1 MCPIG
6 FEVGKPTFEMEE
18 PSLLKI
24 ALSSSFVT
32 KESYSVLN
40 QLEKLFGVLAASV
53 TKFLDFLGPL

>member
-6 FEVGKPTFEMEE
+6 FEVGKPTFEMEA
-18 PSLLKI
+18 LLKI
-24 ALSSSFVT
+24 ALSSSIGT